1 MLIFN
6 TGVVNISPSPVAP
19 VCQEGDQLELT
30 CSIPG
35 EFKIWKFTVT
45 LDNGVTET
53 FMPDISSDGVAPSLI
68 MMVNS
73 TIIFTVSRL
82 SAQDTTPLISRMT
95 INRVSEGLNG
105 VTVSCV
111 DVVASESANTTI
123 QIVNAGGRKIERQ
136 Q

>member
-35 EFKIWKFTVT
+35 EFKIWEFTVT

-53 FMPDISSDGVAPSLI
+53 FMPDITSDGVASPLI

-73 TIIFTVSRL
+73 TMFTVSRL
-82 SAQDTTPLISRMT
+82 SAQDSTPLISRMT
-95 INRVSEGLNG
+95 ISHVSEGLNG

-111 DVVASESANTTI
+111 DVLPSESANTTI
-123 QIVNAGGRKIERQ
+123 QIVNVGGRKIERQ